1 MVYGL
6 LKRYLGLLFL
16 SACII
21 PNLFAGVTQKKEKP
35 VMFQVRKD
43 IKYQVIDNFGASD
56 AGGSLLSVG
65 IGRWKNAKGLLTYFL
80 VRRWIPTEIRLV

>member
-1 MVYGL
+1 MIMVYGL

-43 IKYQVIDNFGASD
+43 I
-56 AGGSLLSVG
+56 
-65 IGRWKNAKGLLTYFL
+65 GRWKNAKGLLTYFL

>member
-21 PNLFAGVTQKKEKP
+21 PNLFCRSYAKERETGDVSGKE
-35 VMFQVRKD
+35 RYKISGD
-43 IKYQVIDNFGASD
+43 
-56 AGGSLLSVG
+56 
-65 IGRWKNAKGLLTYFL
+65 R
-80 VRRWIPTEIRLV
+80 

>member
-56 AGGSLLSVG
+56 AWTAPR
-65 IGRWKNAKGLLTYFL
+65 IRRAAKNPAA
-80 VRRWIPTEIRLV
+80 PAA

>member
-43 IKYQVIDNFGASD
+43 IKYQVIVVTLVPLCGCEFTSE
-56 AGGSLLSVG
+56 GSPWVAQ
-65 IGRWKNAKGLLTYFL
+65 R
-80 VRRWIPTEIRLV
+80 V

>member
-1 MVYGL
+1 MIMVYGL

-21 PNLFAGVTQKKEKP
+21 SNLFAEVTQKKEKP

-43 IKYQVIDNFGASD
+43 IKYRRVT
-56 AGGSLLSVG
+56 
-65 IGRWKNAKGLLTYFL
+65 IG
-80 VRRWIPTEIRLV
+80 VHV

>member
-21 PNLFAGVTQKKEKP
+21 PNLFAGVTQKKRETGDVSGKE
-35 VMFQVRKD
+35 RYKISGD
-43 IKYQVIDNFGASD
+43 
-56 AGGSLLSVG
+56 
-65 IGRWKNAKGLLTYFL
+65 R
-80 VRRWIPTEIRLV
+80 

>member
-1 MVYGL
+1 MIMVYGL

-43 IKYQVIDNFGASD
+43 IKYQVIDNFGASCLED
-56 AGGSLLSVG
+56 RFCRSVLAGGKT
-65 IGRWKNAKGLLTYFL
+65 RKDC
-80 VRRWIPTEIRLV
+80 